1 MCGFAPYGYLKSKTE
16 KNRIVVDEA
25 TAGNVRLIYKLF
37 LDGKGY
43 TPIAKY
49 LNEQGIMSPLMYL
62 KSLGYQQNVR
72 TNGVWTKTTVKSIL
86 TNQAYI
92 GSAVHGKVVIEKYN
106 NIPLHAKIQV
116 NGSLL
121 KIRMSRLST
130 KRHLKRH
137 RKE

>member
-1 MCGFAPYGYLKSKTE
+1 
-16 KNRIVVDEA
+16 
-25 TAGNVRLIYKLF
+25 
-37 LDGKGY
+37 
-43 TPIAKY
+43 
-49 LNEQGIMSPLMYL
+49 MSPLMYL
-62 KSLGYQQNVR
+62 KSLGYQQNVK

-106 NIPLHAKIQV
+106 NIPLHATDPSEWVIV
-116 NGSLL
+116 E
-121 KIRMSRLST
+121 IRMSHLLT